1 MVEAGSHE
9 APSLG
14 VFYDH
19 RTSRIQPVVHLVES
33 VCVFGSPGDHRWPAV
48 HLVPV
53 IERDI
58 DEVREFRTV
67 LWRDSSY
74 AHVFH
79 SKFDFTFCAKPILS
93 KALTALITIFLSNK
107 AQDLEN

>member
-1 MVEAGSHE
+1 M
-9 APSLG
+9 
-14 VFYDH
+14 
-19 RTSRIQPVVHLVES
+19 
-33 VCVFGSPGDHRWPAV
+33 

-67 LWRDSSY
+67 FWRDSSY

-79 SKFDFTFCAKPILS
+79 SKFDFTFRAKPILS
-93 KALTALITIFLSNK
+93 KGLTALITIFLSDVSDERDF
-107 AQDLEN
+107 A